1 MRRSVVCESASRVAW
16 AGWVLLVTLAGCQQV
31 QCNRI
36 EPGARPAAASGAQD
50 VPGLRVLLTSWPI
63 EEARISTTGAF
74 SLRTESRPVLDGQ
87 QAMKPQPVRRE
98 GAGWRVGALFVEGR
112 ELLLSAAA
120 DQHVRLGDV
129 TYRGFLRIVP
139 DASGKLLVINHV
151 DVEDYLAGVLSKEL
165 YPTWGAEAYR
175 ATAVAARTFALYH
188 ATTYGADHAYDV
200 GDNQASQVYGGMTAE
215 TPRSRDAVEA
225 TRGIVLTFGPAGQER
240 IFMAQ
245 YSACC
250 GGQVNGAYVIR
261 NAHRIAPLEGGQVD
275 GDCTGCNHFTWDPVR
290 IPKADIARALAARY
304 DAAKLLGGLTRLEVR
319 STTPY
324 GRAVWV
330 EAIGPSGAK
339 TRLRAEDVR
348 LALIFDGTPAAKK
361 LYSMNCTMVDLG
373 DSIEFRNGKGF
384 GHGVGLCQWGAQGKA
399 AKGWDAE
406 RILAFY
412 YPGAKLYRAY

>member
-1 MRRSVVCESASRVAW
+1 MRRTMVSESASRIAW
-16 AGWVLLVTLAGCQQV
+16 AGWVLLVTLGGCQQV

-36 EPGARPAAASGAQD
+36 EPGSRSTATGSQE
-50 VPGLRVLLTSWPI
+50 VPGLRVLLTSWPV
-63 EEARISTTGAF
+63 EEARISTTGAY
-74 SLRTESRPVLDGQ
+74 SLRTESRPVMESQ

-98 GAGWRVGALFVEGR
+98 GAGWRVGLLFVEGR
-112 ELLLSAAA
+112 ELVLSAAT
-120 DQHVRLGDV
+120 DQHVRLGEV
-129 TYRGFLRIVP
+129 TYRGLLRLLP

-165 YPTWGAEAYR
+165 YPAWAAETYR

-188 ATTYGADHAYDV
+188 ATTYGTDHAYDV
-200 GDNQASQVYGGMTAE
+200 GDNQASQMYGGMTAE

-225 TRGIVLTFGPAGQER
+225 TRGIVLTYGPDGKER

-250 GGQVNGAYVIR
+250 GGRVNGAYVIR
-261 NAHRIAPLEGGQVD
+261 NAHRIEPLEGGQAD
-275 GDCTGCNHFTWDPVR
+275 ADCGGCARYTWDPVR
-290 IPKADIARALAARY
+290 IAKGDIARALAARY
-304 DAAKLLGGLTRLEVR
+304 DVAKKLGGLTRIDVQ
-319 STTPY
+319 SATPY

-330 EAIGPSGAK
+330 DAVGPSGVKA
-339 TRLRAEDVR
+339 RLRAEDVR
-348 LALIFDGTPAAKK
+348 LALIFDGLAAAKK
-361 LYSMNCTMVDLG
+361 LYSMNCTMADLG
-373 DSIEFRNGKGF
+373 DAIEFRGGHGY